1 MRDTYIVSRSARI
14 DAPPGR
20 VYQLIADYRAGHPAI
35 LPAAFSDL
43 VVEKGGVGAG
53 TEIRFNLR
61 VLGRKTPFRAVVSE
75 PEPGRVLVER
85 NLEPE
90 ESVTTFV
97 VNPLDGGMASE
108 VSISTEL
115 ESRRGPAGVLRR
127 WLTRRLL
134 EPLYVEELRL
144 LSARARSAA
153 DDAASAR

>member
-1 MRDTYIVSRSARI
+1 MCRSRSRAAICSTRVS
-14 DAPPGR
+14 GR
-20 VYQLIADYRAGHPAI
+20 
-35 LPAAFSDL
+35 
-43 VVEKGGVGAG
+43 
-53 TEIRFNLR
+53 T
-61 VLGRKTPFRAVVSE
+61 
-75 PEPGRVLVER
+75 
-85 NLEPE
+85 
-90 ESVTTFV
+90 VTTFV